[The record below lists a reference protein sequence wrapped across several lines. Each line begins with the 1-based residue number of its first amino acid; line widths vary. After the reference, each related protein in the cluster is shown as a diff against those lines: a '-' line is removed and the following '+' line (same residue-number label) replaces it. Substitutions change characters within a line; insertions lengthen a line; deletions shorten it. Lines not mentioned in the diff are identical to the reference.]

1 MNSKEYY
8 STDEI
13 ADLLGVT
20 RPTVRRYLVNYH
32 LPTLRLD
39 GGWRVPPESLE
50 RLLKALYKDKDQG
63 NE

>member
-8 STDEI
+8 TTDEV

-20 RPTVRRYLVNYH
+20 RPTVRRYLDNYH
-32 LPTLRLD
+32 LPTLKLE
-39 GGWRVPPESLE
+39 GGWRVPPESVA
-50 RLLKALYKDKDQG
+50 RLLKALYKDQG